1 MGFLSKVFKGIKKVV
16 KKVGKGIKKVVSKVS
31 KAYGKLGIVGQLGL
45 MFLMPGIGQTLA
57 GWGTSMAASSNALV
71 SFAGQTLSAGVNFVG
86 QVGNAFS
93 SITEGVT
100 SFIGD
105 FAGAAA
111 NKLGLGNA
119 FPSIADKSFGE
130 AFANLGTKMSE
141 AGSSLMK
148 GLTNNTAGNAWFGTT
163 AADVAKEGLL
173 NQGTLPDG
181 GAKLGDLTSGGLTAP
196 TAEVGVSA
204 AADVTGTILDPALQQ
219 APGLAAS
226 STQAAPSL
234 LDSAKA
240 KAKEFVTDLPT
251 TTAKA
256 AEKGVS
262 SAIQSGIRQAVG
274 VEQAPEYT
282 QNTYATYVPEFA
294 PTSSIG
300 SGDMDISFAA
310 PQMPSASDIGGRP
323 FGYTANQFDSYRVY
337 QGMLGQRGYNAPTY
351 G

>member
-148 GLTNNTAGNAWFGTT
+148 GVTGNTAGNAWFGTT

-181 GAKLGDLTSGGLTAP
+181 GAKLGDLSSGNLTAP

-204 AADVTGTILDPALQQ
+204 ASTATTAVTETAVTDAV
-219 APGLAAS
+219 
-226 STQAAPSL
+226 STTTPSL
-234 LDSAKA
+234 LESAKE
-240 KAKEFVTDLPT
+240 KGKEFIAKLPT
-251 TTAKA
+251 TATEA

-262 SAIQSGIRQAVG
+262 SAIQSGIRQKAG
-274 VEQAPEYT
+274 VEDKTTQVT
-282 QNTYATYVPEFA
+282 QNIYSGAIADIA

-310 PQMPSASDIGGRP
+310 PQMPSVADMGGRAY
-323 FGYTANQFDSYRVY
+323 GNTAYQFDSARIY
-337 QGMLGQRGYNAPTY
+337 QNMLNQRGYNAPSFV